1 MTLPKLTLS
10 PVVRVTIGLIAL
22 LIGWLLLLDLLVG
35 ISPNQNQFE
44 LDSRKRISE
53 NLAINS
59 SILIQT
65 QDYRNLK
72 KLLEQAT
79 VRDEL
84 ILSAA
89 VRLKNK
95 AVVTQTADH
104 EKYWNPT
111 EALSTMDF
119 VHVGLNVNG
128 KPWGNLEIAFKPS
141 GSTAGLMGWLKN
153 PSIISLLLVA
163 LGSLVLYF
171 LYLKKIFS
179 YLDPSSV
186 IPDRVRVAFDSFSE
200 GVMMID
206 RAGRVVLANK
216 ILRSWVD
223 EKDTKIFG
231 QSIKHLTWLSST
243 LEKNSENHPWMQ
255 AMASQEP
262 ILGFPLDIKKSSGD
276 LIKSIINCSP
286 IQDSGGSVRGCL
298 ITFDDVTKMHQLN
311 NELKTT
317 NEELQKSRLDLDRQ
331 NDELRKLA
339 TRDPM
344 TNCLNRRAFFES
356 AEKIFNNT
364 KNNQASLCIIMADI
378 DFFKRFND
386 NFGHAVGDKVIISVA
401 KIMFSGL
408 RMEDLF
414 CRYGGEEFCILLPG
428 ANLEVA
434 MRLAERLRIEI
445 ESHAGSSL
453 RSEEA
458 LKITSSFGVSTATT
472 KTTSLLELIDQ
483 ADKALYRSKENG
495 RNQVSSYDALAKII

>member
-1 MTLPKLTLS
+1 MTLPKINLS

-35 ISPNQNQFE
+35 ISPNQNQVE
-44 LDSRKRISE
+44 QDSRKRISE

-59 SILIQT
+59 SILVQT

-72 KLLEQAT
+72 KLLEQT
-79 VRDEL
+79 TLRDKL

-95 AVVTQTADH
+95 AIVAQTANHD
-104 EKYWNPT
+104 KFWNPT
-111 EALSTMDF
+111 ETLSTMDF
-119 VHVGLNVNG
+119 VHVGLNANG
-128 KPWGNLEIAFKPS
+128 KPWGDLEIAFKPT
-141 GSTAGLMGWLKN
+141 GTAGGLMGWLKN

-206 RAGRVVLANK
+206 RTGRVVLANK

-223 EKDTKIFG
+223 EKDAKIFG
-231 QSIKHLTWLSST
+231 QSIKHLSWLTSS
-243 LEKNSENHPWMQ
+243 LEKNSDNHPWMQ

-262 ILGFPLDIKKSSGD
+262 ILGLPLDIKKSSGD

-286 IQDSGGSVRGCL
+286 IQDTGGNVRGCL

-317 NEELQKSRLDLDRQ
+317 NDELKKSRLDLDRQ

-356 AEKIFNNT
+356 AEKIFTRSIASN
-364 KNNQASLCIIMADI
+364 ASLCCIMADI

-386 NFGHAVGDKVIISVA
+386 NYGHAVGDKVIISVA

-428 ANLEVA
+428 ASIEVA
-434 MRLAERLRIEI
+434 MKLAERLRKEI
-445 ESHAGSSL
+445 ESNAGSSL
-453 RSEEA
+453 RSEEL
-458 LKITSSFGVSTATT
+458 LKVTSSFGVSAANS
-472 KTTSLLELIDQ
+472 KTSSLLELIDQ

-495 RNQVSSYDALAKII
+495 RNQVSNFDVLAKVN